1 MEVRFWS
8 SVGNQTYYN
17 IKYEILHS
25 YLISV
30 VVRFLLYHLSL
41 LSWDRDAFRCYQQHN
56 VGRHIF
62 SFREWIPQVKQ
73 CHDRNSLP
81 SQKFAFGFN
90 SERWGWKHEKGL
102 CTVQWYFYWHASLS
116 AWLFGQWASL
126 CVSSR
131 KLNSVTIFSIEVKWL
146 LYKHSCSSE
155 RGDLNSGVTQL
166 SPVIDFTFRRNLMLS
181 LSLSLVVKVGFT
193 VWQGGENLAFGR
205 SCNLYGDGI
214 PRQLPFSF
222 TGVKTLADAATW
234 STLFDGN
241 RECGEECSAAVQ
253 LIDVLF
259 PASLHQKL
267 WIRILNNYAI
277 QSCAVLYKPRTALK
291 EK

>member
-1 MEVRFWS
+1 MQQYCHVCSSKSLHFRLCSTSLFVFPSLDLFVVSWRSVNLSGAFSSLWEWKFLYSYERYYVVPFVLFCFNDMEVRFWS
-8 SVGNQTYYN
+8 SVGNQTYYK

-30 VVRFLLYHLSL
+30 VVWFLLYHLSL

-62 SFREWIPQVKQ
+62 SFCEWIPQVKQ

-131 KLNSVTIFSIEVKWL
+131 KLNSVTIFSI
-146 LYKHSCSSE
+146 
-155 RGDLNSGVTQL
+155 
-166 SPVIDFTFRRNLMLS
+166 
-181 LSLSLVVKVGFT
+181 
-193 VWQGGENLAFGR
+193 
-205 SCNLYGDGI
+205 
-214 PRQLPFSF
+214 
-222 TGVKTLADAATW
+222 
-234 STLFDGN
+234 
-241 RECGEECSAAVQ
+241 
-253 LIDVLF
+253 
-259 PASLHQKL
+259 
-267 WIRILNNYAI
+267 
-277 QSCAVLYKPRTALK
+277 
-291 EK
+291 